1 MLQNAKLEL
10 FLTTVAVLIIMLKY
24 LLVVEKNCALN
35 LHYQNPLKNL
45 IFQTW
50 WNSKI
55 KTTVKMF
62 RVARLFH
69 FVLPITTNS

>member
-1 MLQNAKLEL
+1 MNLQWTLRNTKLKFGRNFREIQEKVMLQNAKLEL

-45 IFQTW
+45 IFQT
-50 WNSKI
+50 
-55 KTTVKMF
+55 
-62 RVARLFH
+62 
-69 FVLPITTNS
+69 

>member
-1 MLQNAKLEL
+1 MNLHWTLRNTKLKFGRNFREIQEKVMLQNAKLEL

-45 IFQTW
+45 MFQT
-50 WNSKI
+50 
-55 KTTVKMF
+55 
-62 RVARLFH
+62 
-69 FVLPITTNS
+69 

>member
-1 MLQNAKLEL
+1 MNLHWTLRNTKLKFGRNFREIQEKVMLQNAKLEL

-45 IFQTW
+45 IFQT
-50 WNSKI
+50 
-55 KTTVKMF
+55 
-62 RVARLFH
+62 
-69 FVLPITTNS
+69 